1 MRRQRQAV
9 MRFLLPF
16 AMCRDRQYQELTA
29 TAIRVRNCLLCVAL
43 AAVTSAAQAVN
54 TYDNA
59 GHLTRISYGAAGS
72 VSYTYDAAGN
82 LISRSVVAASASVI
96 TSVSTASGGA
106 DIAQNTYIAIKGAN
120 LVPATTPAAGV
131 IWTGAPS
138 FASGQLPTQLGG
150 VSVTVNGKPAY
161 IYFYCSAVTSQIC
174 TSDQINV
181 LTPLDTTTGPVPIVV
196 TNAQSSGTT
205 ISSTYTATMD
215 TVAPTFLLFPSNY
228 VVATHLNGSL
238 VGPTSLY
245 PGSSTPAQPGEQ
257 VVIYAVG
264 FGLPSAPLTA
274 GSSIQ
279 SGSLP
284 TLPACTIGTNAAA
297 VAFAGLIG
305 PGLYQLNVI
314 IPAAAPSGD
323 NPIGCTYGGSAT
335 PAGDLITV
343 GQ

>member
-1 MRRQRQAV
+1 MRRFR
-9 MRFLLPF
+9 RH
-16 AMCRDRQYQELTA
+16 
-29 TAIRVRNCLLCVAL
+29 LLCIAF
-43 AAVTSAAQAVN
+43 AAATSSAQAVY

-59 GHLTRISYGAAGS
+59 GHLTRVSYGAAGS
-72 VSYTYDAAGN
+72 VVYTYDAAGN
-82 LISRSVVAASASVI
+82 LIGRSIAAAGSAVI
-96 TSVSTASGGA
+96 TSVSTASGGS
-106 DIAQNTYIAIKGAN
+106 DIAQNTFIVIKGAN

-131 IWTGAPS
+131 IWSTAPS
-138 FASGQLPTQLGG
+138 FASGQMPTQING

-161 IYFYCSAVTSQIC
+161 IYFFCSAATSPVC
-174 TSDQINV
+174 ASDQLNV
-181 LTPLDTTTGPVPIVV
+181 LTPLDSTTGPVPIVV
-196 TNAQSSGTT
+196 TSGAAA
-205 ISSTYTATMD
+205 SAPFTATLNA
-215 TVAPTFLLFPSNY
+215 VAPAFLLFGSSNY
-228 VVATHLNGSL
+228 VAATHANGGL
-238 VGPTSLY
+238 IGPASLY
-245 PGSSTPAQPGEQ
+245 RGSSTPAQPGEE

-264 FGLPSAPLTA
+264 FGLPSTSLTA

-284 TLPACTIGTNAAA
+284 VLPVCTVGTNAAA
-297 VAFAGLIG
+297 VAAAGLIG